1 MKILTRSKIRSY
13 KYVLNDA
20 LESQGFPSLGLR
32 FSIIH
37 QPNTILGSINTY
49 PVHMHIDS
57 SCFYISLTMSPF
69 TRYDMVSFMT

>member
-32 FSIIH
+32 F
-37 QPNTILGSINTY
+37 
-49 PVHMHIDS
+49 
-57 SCFYISLTMSPF
+57 
-69 TRYDMVSFMT
+69 